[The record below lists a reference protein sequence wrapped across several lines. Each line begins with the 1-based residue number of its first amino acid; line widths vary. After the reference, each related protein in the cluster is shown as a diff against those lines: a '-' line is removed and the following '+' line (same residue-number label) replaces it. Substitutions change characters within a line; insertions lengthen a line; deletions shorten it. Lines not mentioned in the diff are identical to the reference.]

1 MGHRVRL
8 SSRAPA
14 LIALAGAA
22 LVATSSLARTQIVF
36 QPPRVSDAGG
46 MCMDLVVGDFD
57 GDGVPDALVSHFPF
71 SPQPLPSFVRG
82 LGDGSFAPPVT
93 IPFTSNQRVKA
104 AGDFNEDGDLDV
116 AVTDWTTSAVAVAL
130 GNGRGGFDAPLPLAA
145 VPYTA
150 PETID
155 VADFDVDGHLDLVI
169 QYTHLQIQLGG
180 LVVAFGHGD
189 GHFDN
194 VIVFQFPLGP
204 FVEGVHSA
212 HAGDTNGDGVADIV
226 VTSQGQ
232 PPVFLSDGDGTF
244 TNVPCS
250 GCYGFTE
257 AFDLA
262 DLNGDGRDDAVTTSK
277 VLLAEPSGGFGPPQP
292 LVTGIVPNRV
302 ALADFDGDGNADAAV
317 SRNYVTETFSTLE
330 TAGDVLVLRGNGDG
344 TFQQPGVVVS
354 HVPQPR
360 GLAAADADLD
370 GRPDLIVAEMQDAPS
385 SLRTLLNHTYPPGSP
400 YLDLGGALGGSNGY
414 PIQLASGTLV
424 AGQPFAFKLLSGP
437 PSGFAYHIV
446 GLSALNAPF
455 KGGTLIPFPHLL
467 NGPLPLNAQGAI
479 TLAAN
484 WPAGGSGLTLW
495 IQFWMP
501 NGGGPAGFVASSGV
515 RAQIP

>member
-1 MGHRVRL
+1 MSCRVRL
-8 SSRAPA
+8 SSRALPRFLVAAVA
-14 LIALAGAA
+14 LIATNAA
-22 LVATSSLARTQIVF
+22 VTPQIVL
-36 QPPRVSDAGG
+36 QPPRVSDGG
-46 MCMDLVVGDFD
+46 AMCTDLLVGDFD
-57 GDGVPDALVSHFPF
+57 GDGVPDAIASHFVLA
-71 SPQPLPSFVRG
+71 PQAKPSFQPG
-82 LGDGSFAPPVT
+82 LGDGSFGPPVT
-93 IPFTSNQRVKA
+93 LPFVSSARVQA
-104 AGDFNEDGDLDV
+104 AGDFDEDGQLDV
-116 AVTDWTTSAVAVAL
+116 AMIDWTPSISVAL
-130 GNGRGGFDAPLPLAA
+130 GDGRGGFGAPLPLGA
-145 VPYTA
+145 VPFSA

-169 QYTHLQIQLGG
+169 QYTHLQIQAGG

-189 GHFDN
+189 GHFDV
-194 VIVFQFPLGP
+194 VIVFHFPLGP

-212 HAGDTNGDGVADIV
+212 RVGDTNGDGVADIV

-277 VLLAEPSGGFGPPQP
+277 VLLAEPSGGFGPPVP
-292 LVTGIVPNRV
+292 LFSAFVPNRV
-302 ALADFDGDGNADAAV
+302 ALADFDGDGAVDAAL
-317 SRNYVTETFSTLE
+317 SRNYGTETFSTLQ

-344 TFQQPGVVVS
+344 SFQQPGVVVS

-360 GLAAADADLD
+360 GLVAADADLD
-370 GRPDLIVAEMQDAPS
+370 GRPDLAVAEMQAAGS
-385 SLRTLLNHTYPPGSP
+385 SLRVLLNHTYPAGSP
-400 YLDLGGALGGSNGY
+400 FLDLGGALGGSNGY
-414 PIQLASGTLV
+414 PIQLASGTLLP
-424 AGQPFAFKLLSGP
+424 GQPFAFKLFGGP
-437 PSGFAYHIV
+437 PLGAAYHVV
-446 GLSALNAPF
+446 GLAALFAPF
-455 KGGTLIPFPHLL
+455 KGGTLVPFPHLL
-467 NGPLPLNAQGAI
+467 NGPLPLDAQGAI
-479 TLAAN
+479 NLAAN

-515 RAQIP
+515 RAQLP